1 MDMAPSFDLI
11 TDMPELDLDRL
22 TRLQQLNGYDAI
34 FMDSITTLLG
44 RSNDGPRMVDAE
56 FGLPI
61 YQLNDWADQN
71 NVLVLMTCHLRKQA
85 RDATSN
91 TVRIGDL
98 FGAGSQAWAASDV
111 WAIWKADTCEPT
123 YDTHLILKCL
133 KGRFCEE
140 GTAWN
145 LDGCKEDYSHRVVS
159 VVDPSD
165 LLPLKSNEIKNR
177 ALALIQGSG
186 KQWTAKE
193 ISQTIG
199 CSQEHARRTLQSLL
213 TEEEVSRRKL
223 PSTGGR
229 PLYAYAE

>member
-1 MDMAPSFDLI
+1 
-11 TDMPELDLDRL
+11 
-22 TRLQQLNGYDAI
+22 
-34 FMDSITTLLG
+34 MDSITTLLG

-61 YQLNDWADQN
+61 YQLNDWADEH

-111 WAIWKADTCEPT
+111 WAIWKADTADDS

-165 LLPLKSNEIKNR
+165 LLPLKSN
-177 ALALIQGSG
+177 LALIQGSG
-186 KQWTAKE
+186 RQWTTKE

-199 CSQEHARRTLQSLL
+199 CNREHARRILQLL
-213 TEEEVSRRKL
+213 LLEDKVSRRKL

-229 PLYAYAE
+229 PVYAYTE

>member
-1 MDMAPSFDLI
+1 MDRAD
-11 TDMPELDLDRL
+11 
-22 TRLQQLNGYDAI
+22 
-34 FMDSITTLLG
+34 DS
-44 RSNDGPRMVDAE
+44 
-56 FGLPI
+56 
-61 YQLNDWADQN
+61 
-71 NVLVLMTCHLRKQA
+71 
-85 RDATSN
+85 
-91 TVRIGDL
+91 
-98 FGAGSQAWAASDV
+98 
-111 WAIWKADTCEPT
+111 

-165 LLPLKSNEIKNR
+165 LLPLKSNEIKNQ

-186 KQWTAKE
+186 RQWTTKE

-199 CSQEHARRTLQSLL
+199 CNREHAHRILQLL
-213 TEEEVSRRKL
+213 LLEDKVSRRKL

-229 PLYAYAE
+229 PVYAYTE

>member
-1 MDMAPSFDLI
+1 MF
-11 TDMPELDLDRL
+11 RHV
-22 TRLQQLNGYDAI
+22 
-34 FMDSITTLLG
+34 ITTLLG

-61 YQLNDWADQN
+61 YQLNDWADEH

-111 WAIWKADTCEPT
+111 WAIWKADTADDS
-123 YDTHLILKCL
+123 YNTHLILKCL

-165 LLPLKSNEIKNR
+165 LLPLKSNEIKNQ

-186 KQWTAKE
+186 PLRRSAKPLAVIKNMRAAYSNYCCLKTRFRVE
-193 ISQTIG
+193 SFRLQVAALCMPIPN
-199 CSQEHARRTLQSLL
+199 RTFPTSPTVGINTL
-213 TEEEVSRRKL
+213 VAPDK
-223 PSTGGR
+223 
-229 PLYAYAE
+229 